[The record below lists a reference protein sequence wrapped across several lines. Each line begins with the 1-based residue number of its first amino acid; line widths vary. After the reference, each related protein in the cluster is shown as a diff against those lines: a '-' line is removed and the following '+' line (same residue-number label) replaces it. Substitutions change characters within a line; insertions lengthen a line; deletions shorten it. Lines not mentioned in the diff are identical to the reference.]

1 MLSHLAFVCTKEGRP
16 CPLYAVGCTE
26 VRSTSFQVL
35 VSGHSPEIGGSRSM
49 LLTLLRPIAN
59 GGAEAIDNRL
69 PTNLNLSFSCDWSLF
84 CHRFGVGVCK
94 AKKFNKM
101 YQA

>member
-35 VSGHSPEIGGSRSM
+35 VSCHSPEIGGSRLM
-49 LLTLLRPIAN
+49 
-59 GGAEAIDNRL
+59 
-69 PTNLNLSFSCDWSLF
+69 
-84 CHRFGVGVCK
+84 
-94 AKKFNKM
+94 
-101 YQA
+101 